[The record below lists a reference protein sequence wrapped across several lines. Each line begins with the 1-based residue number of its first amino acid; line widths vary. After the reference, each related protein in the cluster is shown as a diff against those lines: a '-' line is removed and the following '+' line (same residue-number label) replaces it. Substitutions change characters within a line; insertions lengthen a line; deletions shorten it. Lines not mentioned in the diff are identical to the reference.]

1 MDGRRL
7 AEFRR
12 AAGLS
17 QWDLAKLADLSPR
30 AISLIET
37 GRRSAGIRA
46 STVQRL
52 ARALGISTDQLL
64 GEPEPDGEPVAS

>member
-1 MDGRRL
+1 VDGRRL

-17 QWDLAKLADLSPR
+17 QWELAKLADLSPR

-37 GRRSAGIRA
+37 GRRSGGIRA

-52 ARALGISTDQLL
+52 ARALGITIDELL
-64 GEPEPDGEPVAS
+64 SEPEPEGVAS

>member
-1 MDGRRL
+1 VDGQRL

-17 QWDLAKLADLSPR
+17 QWDLAKRADLSPR

-37 GRRSAGIRA
+37 NRRGMRA
-46 STVQRL
+46 STAQRV
-52 ARALGISTDQLL
+52 ARALGITTDELL
-64 GEPEPDGEPVAS
+64 GEPAPNGVAS